1 MKTKLLLLLTA
12 ILMTACSKGDD
23 APECECESVRG
34 YSFQNC
40 GEYMGNLENMS
51 DNALE
56 IAQSR
61 NPCQ

>member
-40 GEYMGNLENMS
+40 WIVTGKLGCF
-51 DNALE
+51 
-56 IAQSR
+56 Q
-61 NPCQ
+61 